1 MARKEPV
8 DVTTTLPDASPEYIL
23 SLSPDT
29 ESALI
34 GEECERSICC
44 GVGGGGAADIGLS
57 SDQPLL
63 PNMTKCVGKYVSSV
77 CLSPNNMHSIL
88 TRLNN
93 GSAFMSS
100 CVMALLVAIA
110 LTTFLFN
117 PNLQG
122 DLTIS
127 SINVFVR
134 LPDLDPWKIL
144 YKKFIAFPL
153 KHDDILIVN
162 KTSLSLISTLPQVC
176 RIFPLFFS
184 DQTQK

>member
-8 DVTTTLPDASPEYIL
+8 DVTTTFPDASAEYIL

-29 ESALI
+29 ESAVI

-44 GVGGGGAADIGLS
+44 GVGGRGAADIV
-57 SDQPLL
+57 LL
-63 PNMTKCVGKYVSSV
+63 PNMTKCVGQLESTCPSYL
-77 CLSPNNMHSIL
+77 LSPTTMHSIL

-100 CVMALLVAIA
+100 CVMTLLVAIA

-117 PNLQG
+117 PTLEG

-127 SINVFVR
+127 SINVFVSVPN
-134 LPDLDPWKIL
+134 PDTMEYFI
-144 YKKFIAFPL
+144 YKKFYSVSSKARRYPYRKQDLTF
-153 KHDDILIVN
+153 VN
-162 KTSLSLISTLPQVC
+162 FNITAGM
-176 RIFPLFFS
+176 
-184 DQTQK
+184 